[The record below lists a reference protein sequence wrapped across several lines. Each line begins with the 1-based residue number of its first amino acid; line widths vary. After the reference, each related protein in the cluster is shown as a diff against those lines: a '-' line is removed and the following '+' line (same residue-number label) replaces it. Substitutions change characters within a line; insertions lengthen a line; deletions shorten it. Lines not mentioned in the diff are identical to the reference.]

1 MGLRTISGRR
11 FPANYGVDRQEN
23 VRNPL
28 LIIYHSGRAQMTVR
42 CGDLVSM
49 TGVTDSAGLE
59 RVVAAAANLPEHEPW
74 TKEQVKALCEQ
85 VGRLPYPR
93 LLKVE
98 HLVGQATLLMKVV
111 SQMGPGVTEL
121 NYAKRSNRPTF
132 NALPELKDEG
142 MEVPA
147 GMCLEVPVMLVLDE
161 GQLKVEANLGKG
173 VQRAVKQDPEESD
186 EAGEGEE

>member
-1 MGLRTISGRR
+1 MGLRTILGKKS
-11 FPANYGVDRQEN
+11 PANYGVDRQEN

-28 LIIYHSGRAQMTVR
+28 LMIYHNGRAQMTVR
-42 CGDLVSM
+42 CGDLVSI
-49 TGVTDSAGLE
+49 TGVTDSKLLQKVTE
-59 RVVAAAANLPEHEPW
+59 AAANLPEHEPW

-85 VGRLPYPR
+85 VGRLPYPK

-98 HLVGQATLLMKVV
+98 HVVGQATLLMKVAT
-111 SQMGPGVTEL
+111 QMGPGVTEL
-121 NYAKRSNRPTF
+121 NFAKRSNRPTF

-142 MEVPA
+142 MEVPE

-173 VQRAVKQDPEESD
+173 VQRAVKQDEEESD
-186 EAGEGEE
+186 EAGEDEK